1 MKFLNRQCEIL
12 LRDTE
17 LLHSVLLAA
26 CRDEDKKAYPELE
39 LERLWKILLLNQF
52 HDVLPGSSIEDVH
65 REACFYYK
73 EVLKGAAGLM
83 DTAVRR
89 LFGKELNHLLGI
101 LSVNIVQGCVTIPSE
116 VFFLGSV
123 IPNSLDELTLSV
135 LVQMHLVHE

>member
-1 MKFLNRQCEIL
+1 MQHGVPDQFFSVIEDKHIGNLCKWSGELYLELHNATYTTQAKMKFFNRQCEIL

-39 LERLWKILLLNQF
+39 LERLWKIMLLNQF
-52 HDVLPGSSIEDVH
+52 HDVLPGTSIEDVH
-65 REACFYYK
+65 KEASFYYK

-89 LFGKELNHLLGI
+89 LFGEKFLFI
-101 LSVNIVQGCVTIPSE
+101 LAV
-116 VFFLGSV
+116 
-123 IPNSLDELTLSV
+123 
-135 LVQMHLVHE
+135 